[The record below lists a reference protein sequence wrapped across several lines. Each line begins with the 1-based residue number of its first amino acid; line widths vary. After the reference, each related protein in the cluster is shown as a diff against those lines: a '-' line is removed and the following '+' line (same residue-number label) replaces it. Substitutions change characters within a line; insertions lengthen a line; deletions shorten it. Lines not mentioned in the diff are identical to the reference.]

1 MDCFEFEK
9 NVYDFASGEADEA
22 LRAEMKKHME
32 SCEHCKEEYRRCLII
47 VRSLKA
53 MGEVEAP
60 PTLLENVMAG
70 IETAQNKKPLSSK
83 INTAVKFASA
93 AAAAIVVF
101 AGTMAVAPRFTQNA
115 QLVKSDLEK
124 TENTAQQDEA
134 YLEEEV
140 ALANEIP
147 APQEETAA
155 FTAENAAADTPT
167 ATSDTVG
174 RVAKARSS
182 VAMTS
187 QKKATESEMNSNATA
202 PDEGEVDLPATSQA
216 ASSGVAQASAQAMDG
231 VAAFS
236 LAADEE
242 ESASVESEGAEA
254 GEQNRTAR
262 ALSIGSGEERYV
274 KVTVEFKI
282 QSDYAEE
289 ISAADNQT
297 AEQMETRLNELN
309 IPYEK
314 NVIEIEYTSEY
325 KTADE
330 ARKNEIREL
339 CMEEEC
345 VLKVEE
351 EQAKEEQIDENGDF
365 REGF

>member
-22 LRAEMKKHME
+22 LSAEMKKHME

-134 YLEEEV
+134 YFEEE
-140 ALANEIP
+140 ASAASEIP
-147 APQEETAA
+147 AARDETAFFA
-155 FTAENAAADTPT
+155 ESEDAPATA
-167 ATSDTVG
+167 SVG
-174 RVAKARSS
+174 RGARSS
-182 VAMTS
+182 AAS
-187 QKKATESEMNSNATA
+187 QKRAAKNETSSGSAANE
-202 PDEGEVDLPATSQA
+202 DLSA
-216 ASSGVAQASAQAMDG
+216 ASVEAGVAQASAQAMG
-231 VAAFS
+231 GAAAFS

-289 ISAADNQT
+289 ISEADNQT
-297 AEQMETRLNELN
+297 AEQLETRLNELN

-325 KTADE
+325 ETADE

-339 CMEEEC
+339 CLEEEC

-351 EQAKEEQIDENGDF
+351 KAEQAKEEQINGNGDIG
-365 REGF
+365 EGF